1 MKLSIIK
8 YIRLILILTLLGSFT
23 ILTSQIYFL
32 VTNSNL
38 FDINPIGQISV
49 GFENNELEVIEHNFF
64 GISEWELTDTNSY
77 VGAFSIQSGL
87 VSHNEQSAITFS
99 LNILEAGNILFYYKV
114 ESEYSTS
121 GDYFYDGLQFYIDG
135 ELKEQFQPDND
146 GDSIWEYYTQNI
158 TTGPHTFTWTYLKDD
173 ADGDTLDEDFC
184 DCAFIDNISFP
195 PSEVSEILYE
205 VPSSQNMESG
215 LYSAYVHPLNNQYV
229 HMKAKGGTLADF
241 DLDGDQDLY
250 FGYVIGHYFENEEGV
265 FAEKTMEYEIEND
278 GSRGV
283 VVGDIDNN
291 GYPDILKWRYLFS
304 TSVEHQV
311 LMNQGNHQF
320 NTAQYLDNEYMQYL
334 HSQGLLDVD
343 LDGDLDIVAVEKQG
357 DTQFHCYKLNEG
369 NNELDGPNYI
379 LAYSYDRDDENSSSR
394 TLAIADFDGDG
405 DQDVYIPRKEGSN
418 WLFENQTLTY
428 SGDDVIYNQDADP
441 LFIEVSRNYGVD
453 DSEIISEGST
463 GYGAAWGD
471 YDNDSDMDLY
481 LSNWGRNRLFRNDN
495 GTFTNTAIE
504 FGLESDSLSNGA
516 AWGDFN
522 NDGLFDIWAANF
534 KREDDVFLNSGG
546 DEPWNNDDRPIF
558 ASATQD
564 VIPVDYDKD
573 GWLDVFAP
581 GLQMAFGHGPTEQ
594 EHKYTSVLYKNSTL
608 DSTNLNNNWVFITL
622 EGAKGTIEDLGWT
635 TEANRSAIGARVYI
649 HLSDKIIM
657 REVIAG
663 KGHGSMDPLQLHFG
677 LGDNFSIDQIEI
689 HWPSMD
695 IETSQ
700 PKITIINGPIENN
713 NWYRIVENIGFVG
726 QKGDL
731 NNDETVNVLDV
742 VSLVNEI
749 LYQFYNFEDADF
761 WAADMDFDKNL
772 NVLDV
777 IKMVTFVL
785 SH

>member
-1 MKLSIIK
+1 MKRSIIK
-8 YIRLILILTLLGSFT
+8 YLRLGLILVLFGSFT
-23 ILTSQIYFL
+23 ILTAQIYFL

-49 GFENNELEVIEHNFF
+49 GFENNELEVIEHNFS
-64 GISEWELTDTNSY
+64 GVSEWEVTDTNSY
-77 VGAFSIQSGL
+77 AGAFSIQSGPI
-87 VSHNEQSAITFS
+87 SHNEQSTITIS
-99 LNILEAGNILFYYKV
+99 LNILEAGHILFYYKV

-135 ELKEQFQPDND
+135 ELIEQFQPDDD
-146 GDSIWEYYTQNI
+146 GDSDWEYYTENI
-158 TTGPHTFTWTYLKDD
+158 DEGPHTFSWTYLKDEG
-173 ADGDTLDEDFC
+173 DGDTADEDFC

-205 VPSSQNMESG
+205 FQQYQDMSSG

-250 FGYVIGHYFENEEGV
+250 FGYVIGHYFENEDGV
-265 FAEKTMEYEIEND
+265 FAEKTMDYEIDND

-291 GYPDILKWRYLFS
+291 GYPDILKWRYFFS
-304 TSVEHQV
+304 TAIEHQV

-320 NTAQYLDNEYMQYL
+320 NSAQYLDSDHMQYL

-357 DTQFHCYKLNEG
+357 DAQFHCYKLNAG
-369 NNELDGPNYI
+369 NNELDGPNYQ

-405 DQDVYIPRKEGSN
+405 DQDVYIPRKDGSN
-418 WLFENQTLTY
+418 WLFENQTLTQ
-428 SGDDVIYNQDADP
+428 SGDEVIYTEDADP
-441 LFIEVSRNYGVD
+441 LFIEVSAEFGVD
-453 DSEIISEGST
+453 DSDIIPEGST

-481 LSNWGRNRLFRNDN
+481 LSNWGRNRLYRNDN
-495 GTFTNTAIE
+495 GTFTNIAIE
-504 FGLESDSLSNGA
+504 FELESDSLSNGA

-522 NDGLFDIWAANF
+522 NDGYFDIWAANF
-534 KREDDVFLNSGG
+534 KREDDVFLNSGN
-546 DEPWNNDDRPIF
+546 DDAWNNDYRPTF

-564 VIPVDYDKD
+564 VVPVDYDKD
-573 GWLDVFAP
+573 GWLDLFAP

-594 EHKYTSVLYKNSTL
+594 EYKYTSLLYKNNTA
-608 DSTNLNNNWVFITL
+608 DSTNLNNHWVFITL
-622 EGAKGTIEDLGWT
+622 EGAKTTIDDLGWT
-635 TEANRSAIGARVYI
+635 TKANRSAIGARVFL
-649 HLSDKIIM
+649 HLEDKIIM

-677 LGDNFSIDQIEI
+677 LGDYASIDQIVI

-695 IETSQ
+695 IETNQ
-700 PKITIINGPIENN
+700 PKITIINGPIESND
-713 NWYRIVENIGFVG
+713 WYRFVEEIGFVG
-726 QKGDL
+726 QKGDV
-731 NNDETVNVLDV
+731 NNDDAVNVLDV

-749 LYQFYNFEDADF
+749 LFQIYNFEGADF
-761 WAADMDFDKNL
+761 WAADMDFDTNL

>member
-8 YIRLILILTLLGSFT
+8 YIRLILILILLGSFT

-357 DTQFHCYKLNEG
+357 DTQFHCYKLNAG
-369 NNELDGPNYI
+369 TNELDGPNYI

-405 DQDVYIPRKEGSN
+405 DQDVYIPRKEGTN

-428 SGDDVIYNQDADP
+428 SGNDIIYNQDADP

-504 FGLESDSLSNGA
+504 FELESDSLSNGA

-749 LYQFYNFEDADF
+749 LYQFYNFEDTDF

>member
-8 YIRLILILTLLGSFT
+8 YIRLILILILLGSFT

-49 GFENNELEVIEHNFF
+49 GFENNELEVIEHNFS

-77 VGAFSIQSGL
+77 AGAFSIQSGL
-87 VSHNEQSAITFS
+87 VSHNQQSTITFS

-146 GDSIWEYYTQNI
+146 GDSIWEYYTENI
-158 TTGPHTFTWTYLKDD
+158 TTGPHTFTWTYLEDD

-320 NTAQYLDNEYMQYL
+320 STAQYLDSEYMQYL

-369 NNELDGPNYI
+369 TNGLDGPNYI

-564 VIPVDYDKD
+564 VIPVDYNKD

-635 TEANRSAIGARVYI
+635 TEANRSAIGARVYL

>member
-1 MKLSIIK
+1 MKHPIIK
-8 YIRLILILTLLGSFT
+8 YIRLILILILLGSFT

-49 GFENNELEVIEHNFF
+49 GFENNELEVIEHNFS

-77 VGAFSIQSGL
+77 AGAFSIQSGL
-87 VSHNEQSAITFS
+87 VSHNEQSTITFS
-99 LNILEAGNILFYYKV
+99 LNILEAGHILFYYKV

-135 ELKEQFQPDND
+135 ELREQFQPDND
-146 GDSIWEYYTQNI
+146 GDSVWEYYTENI

-205 VPSSQNMESG
+205 IPSSQNMESG

-304 TSVEHQV
+304 TSVEHQI

-320 NTAQYLDNEYMQYL
+320 NTAQYLDSEYMQYL

-369 NNELDGPNYI
+369 TNELDGPNYI

-504 FGLESDSLSNGA
+504 FELESDSLSNGA

-726 QKGDL
+726 KKGDV
-731 NNDETVNVLDV
+731 NNDEAVNVLDV